1 MPVAHPV
8 YALAHYNLSGENVAP
23 TESLPLNA
31 SKIPLPNIFTSQ
43 TADANPSSNQQNV
56 ALAII
61 CIFPIMAFFLVSL
74 RIYSRARVRQIWID
88 DILIGLAMLLMV
100 PMTAGSYMFTKT
112 SFLGIH
118 LGDVPLDQLDLA
130 RAGRWNYLVQVF
142 YHPILPLC
150 KSAVLIFLLRLG
162 GHRRPVRWAIHAVN
176 SLNLAAMAATT
187 LTAMLQCSPVR
198 TNWAFSASSDG
209 ACNEQFEFYIAGAG
223 IAIFTDVLVLA
234 LPFCIFLHLR
244 ISWHMKT
251 AVLGV
256 FLLGSIV
263 TFVSIGRLWYL
274 CTLYNMSM
282 YPLPRDADLTY
293 PITFVVS
300 NVEANLAII
309 CACAP
314 ALRGLARSWW
324 PRLFRGSGEV
334 VVAARDRNAAAV
346 QPRPG
351 PRKTTLD
358 TTWSDL
364 GGSEAERRV
373 GSRAGEDEKVG
384 EAHGVESGASDAA
397 ACSLALQAELRAIGG
412 GGATVG
418 MCYSAGNSS
427 EVSIPGAVERK
438 SAEAF
443 GHAADPGMRTLEG
456 TILCTTDITVE
467 YEPTVSKRA
476 GRLF

>member
-8 YALAHYNLSGENVAP
+8 YALANYNLSGGNATP
-23 TESLPLNA
+23 TESLSSNA
-31 SKIPLPNIFTSQ
+31 SRILQSDRFTSQ
-43 TADANPSSNQQNV
+43 TPNVNPTSNQQNV

-61 CIFPIMAFFLVSL
+61 CIFPIMSFFLVSL
-74 RIYSRARVRQIWID
+74 RVYSRTRARQIWID
-88 DILIGLAMLLMV
+88 DILIGLAMLLMI
-100 PMTAGSYMFTKT
+100 PMTAGSYMFAKT

-118 LGDVPLDQLDLA
+118 LRDVPLDQLDLS
-130 RAGRWNYLVQVF
+130 RAGRWNYIVQVF

-150 KSAVLIFLLRLG
+150 KSAVLMFLLRLG
-162 GHRRPVRWAIHAVN
+162 GHRRPVRWAIHATN

-198 TNWAFSASSDG
+198 TNWAFSASNG

-244 ISWHMKT
+244 ISRHMKT

-256 FLLGSIV
+256 FLLGSVV
-263 TFVSIGRLWYL
+263 TFVSIGRLWYF

-282 YPLPRDADLTY
+282 YPIPRDADLTY

-309 CACAP
+309 CACVP

-324 PRLFRGSGEV
+324 PRLFRGSAEV
-334 VVAARDRNAAAV
+334 VVVVARDGNAV
-346 QPRPG
+346 HPSPG
-351 PRKTTLD
+351 VRKTTLD
-358 TTWSDL
+358 TAWSVLTASNTTRGDT
-364 GGSEAERRV
+364 GSLVGDDEKIDEARDV
-373 GSRAGEDEKVG
+373 GSNT
-384 EAHGVESGASDAA
+384 SDAA
-397 ACSLALQAELRAIGG
+397 TCSRAVQAELRAIGSV
-412 GGATVG
+412 ASTVG
-418 MCYSAGNSS
+418 VCYSANNTS
-427 EVSIPGAVERK
+427 EVSISGPAERK
-438 SAEAF
+438 AAEGF
-443 GHAADPGMRTLEG
+443 RGGADVGMHPLEG
-456 TILCTTDITVE
+456 SILCTTNITVQ
-467 YEPTVSKRA
+467 YEPVVSKRA